1 VAWTA
6 GAAARPFEAEA
17 DDGCALVEA
26 ARSGDRRAFAALY
39 ARFARTVHGILLS
52 RVPRPEVEDL
62 VQDVFVLALQQMHT
76 LRTAAAF
83 PGWLAAIARNCATDY
98 LRRAP
103 RTTDLPG
110 DLASSDSDRAD
121 ALLVLAAIRRLPDA
135 YRETLT
141 LRLVEGMTGP
151 EIAER
156 TGLTEGSV
164 RVNLHRGMKQL
175 RQHLERRP
183 L

>member
-1 VAWTA
+1 MAWTA

-83 PGWLAAIARNCATDY
+83 PGWLAAIAKERQPRRQIY
-98 LRRAP
+98 PYRELRRLFAFY
-103 RTTDLPG
+103 RDWEIALFDAAAADQFEQLQSQKVRVGTMDLKI
-110 DLASSDSDRAD
+110 
-121 ALLVLAAIRRLPDA
+121 AAIALAENGRL
-135 YRETLT
+135 LT
-141 LRLVEGMTGP
+141 RNTSDFSKVPGLVYEDWS
-151 EIAER
+151 A
-156 TGLTEGSV
+156 
-164 RVNLHRGMKQL
+164 
-175 RQHLERRP
+175 
-183 L
+183 